1 MRKLPVA
8 LLTIGAVTAFAE
20 VPAWHYPNAPRG
32 DVVDN
37 YFGTKVADPYRWLE
51 DLDSPQTRAWVEA
64 ENKLTFGFLDQLPQ
78 RGAFRERL
86 TTLWNFPRVGL
97 PFKEGSRYFFA
108 KNSGLQNQAV
118 FYVQDGLNA
127 EPRVLIDPNTMSTD
141 GTVAL
146 AATEVSRDGKWV
158 AYSTAAAGSDWN
170 TIRVRSV
177 DTGEDTTDDVEWVKF
192 SSASWTKDNAGFFY
206 SRYPAANAGEG
217 NGKTFSELEHQRIY
231 YHRFGTPQTEDK
243 MIFER
248 ADEPKWFVNGATTE
262 DGRYLII
269 TVSHGAS
276 PENLLSF
283 VDLQDP
289 NAPKLD
295 ASVVPIVG
303 NWEAEYDVIGNTGPI
318 LYVLTTLDAPRKRVI
333 AIDTRAPAREQWKE
347 IIPQGADT
355 IDGVSLIGG
364 RFVVSTMH
372 DASSRLAIYDKTG
385 QPVGQVALPG
395 IGTVG
400 GVSGREDDTE
410 FFYNFTSFNTP
421 STSYRDDVMQPKTEA
436 FHPPQVAF
444 NPADYVTEQVFYRSK
459 DGTRVPMFISHKKGL
474 TIDANTPAL
483 LYGYGGFDISL
494 TPAFSVV
501 NLVWMESGGIYV
513 QPNLRGGG
521 EYGKAWHEA
530 GTKER
535 KQNVFDDFIAAAEW
549 LFAHHYTSPAK
560 LVLSGASNGGLLI
573 GATVNERPDLCRVAW
588 PAVGVMDML
597 RFQKFTVGYA
607 WTTDYG
613 SSDDAAGFKYL
624 YAYSPVH
631 TVKAGAKYPAM
642 LVTTADHDDRVYPAH
657 SFKYTATL
665 QAEAANRPDSGPI
678 LIRIETRAG
687 HGAGKPTSKL
697 IDEAADKLAFAA
709 HFIGI
714 EPVAAAPSA
723 AGNAEKL
730 KN

>member
-1 MRKLPVA
+1 MRKFPVA
-8 LLTIGAVTAFAE
+8 LLTLGAATAFAE
-20 VPAWHYPNAPRG
+20 APAWHYPNAQRG
-32 DVVDN
+32 NVVDN
-37 YFGTKVADPYRWLE
+37 YFGTEVADPYRWLE

-64 ENKLTFGFLDQLPQ
+64 ENQLTFGFLDQLPQ
-78 RGAFRERL
+78 RAGFRERL

-97 PFKEGSRYFFA
+97 PFKEGGRYFFA

-127 EPRVLIDPNTMSTD
+127 EPRVLIDPNAMSTD

-177 DTGEDTTDDVEWVKF
+177 DTGKDATDDIEWVKF
-192 SSASWTKDNAGFFY
+192 SSASWTRDNAGFFY
-206 SRYPAANAGEG
+206 SRYPEVKAGEG
-217 NGKTFSELEHQRIY
+217 SGKTFSELEHQRIY
-231 YHRFGTPQTEDK
+231 YHRFGTPQAEDR

-248 ADEPKWFVNGATTE
+248 ADEPKWFVNGTTTE
-262 DGRYLII
+262 DGRYLIV

-289 NAPKLD
+289 HAPKVD

-303 NWEAEYDVIGNTGPI
+303 NWEAEYNVIGNNGPI
-318 LYVLTTLDAPRKRVI
+318 LYVLTTLDAPRKRVV
-333 AIDTRAPAREQWKE
+333 AIDTRALGREHWKE
-347 IIPQGADT
+347 IIPQGDDT
-355 IDGVSLIGG
+355 IDAVSLIGG
-364 RFVVSTMH
+364 HFVVSTMH
-372 DASSRLAIYDKTG
+372 DASSRLAIYDQKGTA
-385 QPVGQVALPG
+385 VGQVALPG

-410 FFYNFTSFNTP
+410 FFYSFTSFNTP
-421 STSYRDDVMQPKTEA
+421 ATSYRDDVVQGRSEA
-436 FHPPQVAF
+436 FHRPPVAF

-459 DGTRVPMFISHKKGL
+459 DGTRVPMFISHRKGL
-474 TIDANTPAL
+474 KIDANTPAL

-501 NLVWMESGGIYV
+501 NLVWMESGGIYA
-513 QPNLRGGG
+513 QANLRGGG

-549 LFAHHYTSPAK
+549 LFAHRYTSPAK
-560 LVLSGASNGGLLI
+560 LVLSGGSNGGLLV
-573 GATVNERPDLCRVAW
+573 GATVNQRPDLCRVAW

-624 YAYSPVH
+624 SAYSPVH
-631 TVKAGAKYPAM
+631 TVKPGAKYPAI

-665 QAEAANRPDSGPI
+665 QAEAANTPDSGPI

-714 EPVAAAPSA
+714 TAARSGADK
-723 AGNAEKL
+723 AE
-730 KN
+730 N